1 MPRARGEVKKE
12 EERNRERERGSDVK
26 ERRLEC
32 LICQPTFEPTFTFK
46 ERGKNSNQSQ
56 FFFSSPLAVMRSKG
70 GVCGAERAHGSVR
83 ACVRACCPRA
93 VLVAGAGTE

>member
-46 ERGKNSNQSQ
+46 EGGKNSNQPQ
-56 FFFSSPLAVMRSKG
+56 FFFHHLPSCALKEVFVEP
-70 GVCGAERAHGSVR
+70 SVR
-83 ACVRACCPRA
+83 TGACVRACCPRA